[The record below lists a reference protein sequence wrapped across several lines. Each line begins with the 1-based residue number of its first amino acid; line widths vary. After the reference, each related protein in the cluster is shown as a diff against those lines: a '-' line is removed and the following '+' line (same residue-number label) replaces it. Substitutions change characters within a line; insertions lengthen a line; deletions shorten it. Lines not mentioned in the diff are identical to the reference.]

1 MADARMFLVAAFRAG
16 LVEVTTAKPKTAV
29 HTRPKSPSMA
39 GSRQPSA
46 KYSRAEQLTS
56 EQNRTEASR
65 ERHTRPQNANMA
77 GSRMFLTAA
86 LQAGLVQKRTSQ
98 STTVQHTV
106 AQPRNA
112 QHVSEQPS
120 KEHDKIEHPRRTPT
134 GTEQDRSPQNT
145 ADQIASDLT
154 SQEKTSPGPIML
166 AEEGTPQT
174 FRSLNE
180 VIETRLTNCPRDQ
193 DRTTGHTAD
202 NWSPEVPSTE
212 KICDENTGTSQNSSA
227 QDKTEH
233 TADNLSPEVPSTEKS
248 CDENTGTS
256 QNESAQD
263 KTEHTADNLSAE
275 VPSTEKSC
283 DENTGTSQNES
294 AQDKTEHTADNL
306 SPEQLTTEVPST
318 QHSCH
323 GNANTLKNSKVRK
336 AAMANFRHTKKEINK
351 FLRLWG
357 LKNNKNAQMKI

>member
-29 HTRPKSPSMA
+29 HTRLKSPSMA
-39 GSRQPSA
+39 GSRQPIA
-46 KYSRAEQLTS
+46 KYSRAEPLTTK
-56 EQNRTEASR
+56 QNRTEASR

-77 GSRMFLTAA
+77 GGRMFLAAA

-98 STTVQHTV
+98 STIQHRV
-106 AQPRNA
+106 AQPKNA

-120 KEHDKIEHPRRTPT
+120 KKHDKIEHPRRTPT

-154 SQEKTSPGPIML
+154 SQGKTSPGPIVL
-166 AEEGTPQT
+166 AEEGTLQT
-174 FRSLNE
+174 LRSLNE
-180 VIETRLTNCPRDQ
+180 MIETRLTNCPRDQ
-193 DRTTGHTAD
+193 DRTTGHTVY

-212 KICDENTGTSQNSSA
+212 ISGDENTGTSQNSSA

-233 TADNLSPEVPSTEKS
+233 TADNLSPEVPSREKSCDENTGTSQNSSAQDKTEHTAGNLSPEVPSRETS

-263 KTEHTADNLSAE
+263 T
-275 VPSTEKSC
+275 
-283 DENTGTSQNES
+283 
-294 AQDKTEHTADNL
+294 TEHTADNL

-323 GNANTLKNSKVRK
+323 GNANTSKNSKVRK
-336 AAMANFRHTKKEINK
+336 ATMANFRHTKKEINK
-351 FLRLWG
+351 FLRLCG
-357 LKNNKNAQMKI
+357 LKNNKNAQMK